1 VDSIAELR
9 GKKVA
14 VGPAGSGVRLIAEHV
29 LKAAGIDPKKD
40 IEPLSDGIRTMPKL
54 LQEGKIDAFFW
65 SGGLPTSA
73 VADLSTNLDIR
84 LVEIGE
90 DLVEKLHR
98 QRGASRYYRA
108 AVMPA
113 DAYPK
118 AQDSAVQTI
127 AVTNLLVTRVSAD
140 TELTERLTQTVI
152 DSRDRIGGKVHAAQ
166 RVDLRTAI
174 YTDPLDLHEGARR
187 YYRSVKP

>member
-1 VDSIAELR
+1 
-9 GKKVA
+9 
-14 VGPAGSGVRLIAEHV
+14 
-29 LKAAGIDPKKD
+29 
-40 IEPLSDGIRTMPKL
+40 M
-54 LQEGKIDAFFW
+54 
-65 SGGLPTSA
+65 
-73 VADLSTNLDIR
+73 ADLSTSLDIR

-166 RVDLRTAI
+166 RVDIRTAI